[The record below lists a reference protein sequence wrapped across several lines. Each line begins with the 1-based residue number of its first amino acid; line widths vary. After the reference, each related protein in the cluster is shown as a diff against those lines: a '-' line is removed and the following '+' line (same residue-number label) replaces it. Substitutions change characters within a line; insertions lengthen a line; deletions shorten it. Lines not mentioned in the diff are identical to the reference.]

1 MASVLLLAV
10 AVPTSAQ
17 AAQGSLYVNGRAY
30 QNPSGCLN
38 ISNEPG
44 DLEIRNLLQGNV
56 VTVWDG
62 PNCTGDQTGEVG
74 PGDGQDLYGASIK
87 IEE

>member
-1 MASVLLLAV
+1 M
-10 AVPTSAQ
+10 
-17 AAQGSLYVNGRAY
+17 
-30 QNPSGCLN
+30 
-38 ISNEPG
+38 
-44 DLEIRNLLQGNV
+44 